1 MLFTVGSDLGSTL
14 SGMFYG
20 IIGSFWAL
28 SLGCREGVSQ
38 VVAIGY
44 GTSWLWQ
51 NWEDEKMTKKH
62 EIWVIYGA
70 ILRRTMMI
78 SIHFHFYG
86 HRTRLGEGWWTGS
99 SWVSFQAAT
108 LVRRLAAQKAFRRK
122 WGWIWTLFIQWGI
135 GFLLA
140 KTYHFPIDVEDE
152 VPAIPVTFTLV
163 GFCSTLYPN
172 SLMSLIISS
181 NRC

>member
-51 NWEDEKMTKKH
+51 N
-62 EIWVIYGA
+62 
-70 ILRRTMMI
+70 
-78 SIHFHFYG
+78 
-86 HRTRLGEGWWTGS
+86 
-99 SWVSFQAAT
+99 
-108 LVRRLAAQKAFRRK
+108 
-122 WGWIWTLFIQWGI
+122 
-135 GFLLA
+135 
-140 KTYHFPIDVEDE
+140 
-152 VPAIPVTFTLV
+152 
-163 GFCSTLYPN
+163 
-172 SLMSLIISS
+172 
-181 NRC
+181 